1 MCWQGV
7 DAVSKILGLDLGA
20 RTIGIAISDN
30 LEMIA
35 SAVETFRFREEDYD
49 SALKRVSEVVKEKNV
64 SKIVLG
70 YPKHMNGDI
79 GDKALLCEDFKKK
92 LEDVLN
98 IEVVLVD
105 ERWTTKLAQNR
116 LLEFDLSRNKRKKII
131 DKMAAVVI
139 LQNYLD
145 GKRGGK

>member
-1 MCWQGV
+1 M
-7 DAVSKILGLDLGA
+7 SKILGLDLGT

-35 SAVETFRFREEDYD
+35 SAVETHRFKENDFD
-49 SALKRVSEVVKEKNV
+49 SALRRVAVIVSERCV

-70 YPKHMNGDI
+70 YPKHMNGDV
-79 GDKALLCEDFKKK
+79 GDKALLCEDFRNK
-92 LEDVLN
+92 LIDNLG

-145 GKRGGK
+145 GNKGGK

>member
-1 MCWQGV
+1 VG
-7 DAVSKILGLDLGA
+7 KILGLDLGT
-20 RTIGIAISDN
+20 RTIGISISDS

-35 SAVETFRFREEDYD
+35 SAVETYRFREDDFE
-49 SALKRVSEVVKEKNV
+49 SALNRVVEIAKEKKV

-70 YPKHMNGDI
+70 YPKHMNGDV
-79 GDKALLCEDFKKK
+79 GDKALLCEDFKGRLVEK
-92 LEDVLN
+92 LD
-98 IEVVLVD
+98 IEVVLID

-116 LLEFDLSRNKRKKII
+116 LLEFDLSRNKRKQII

-145 GKRGGK
+145 SNRGGK

>member
-1 MCWQGV
+1 MG
-7 DAVSKILGLDLGA
+7 KILGLDLGT
-20 RTIGIAISDN
+20 RTVGISISDN

-35 SAVETFRFREEDYD
+35 SAVETYRFKDDDFD
-49 SALKRVSEVVKEKNV
+49 SALNRVIEVVNEKKV

-70 YPKHMNGDI
+70 YPKHMNGDV
-79 GDKALLCEDFKKK
+79 GEKALLCEQFKIK
-92 LEDVLN
+92 LEEKLN
-98 IEVVLVD
+98 IEVILFD

-145 GKRGGK
+145 GKKGGF